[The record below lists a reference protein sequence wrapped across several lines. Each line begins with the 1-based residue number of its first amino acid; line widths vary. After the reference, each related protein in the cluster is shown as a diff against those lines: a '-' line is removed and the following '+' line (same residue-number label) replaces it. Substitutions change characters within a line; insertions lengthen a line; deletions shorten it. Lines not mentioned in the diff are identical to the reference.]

1 MNLPGFTAEQSLKQP
16 QAHYWQRAMGG
27 PEAAVGKVRPQ
38 ISPLGIGL
46 PANFVWTVANM
57 CCLNG
62 NLGCC
67 RVVGNIL
74 ANTLG
79 SR

>member
-1 MNLPGFTAEQSLKQP
+1 MNIPGFTAEQSLKQH
-16 QAHYWQRAMGG
+16 QASYAQRSTGQ
-27 PEAAVGKVRPQ
+27 PVAAVGEVRPQ
-38 ISPLGIGL
+38 IIHL
-46 PANFVWTVANM
+46 PADFLFTVANL

-67 RVVGNIL
+67 KMAGEML
-74 ANTLG
+74 AHSLG